1 MTLYPSHPFPWKLP
15 LTFSEDAETE
25 SVAIYDQEQTL
36 VAADLDLDRAKEAI
50 EAINRFSDFVARA
63 KLLVDCVDKA
73 GLDFGDISGLRQTVE
88 QFGGYTKRRWTYRA
102 RDNDVVQ
109 QEDGEWLVNGAGLD
123 DRELWRVRMSKLVDG
138 RPNRMVCREVVQ
150 SGEHGVPLLV
160 IGHVT
165 TVYVRTA

>member
-1 MTLYPSHPFPWKLP
+1 MTLFPSHPFPWKLP

-25 SVAIYDQEQTL
+25 SVTIYDQEQTL

-50 EAINRFSDFVARA
+50 EAINRFSNFVADA
-63 KLLVDCVDKA
+63 KRLVDCVDKA

-88 QFGGYTKRRWTYRA
+88 QFGSYAKQRWTYRA
-102 RDNDVVQ
+102 RESDVVQ
-109 QEDGEWLVNGAGLD
+109 QGDGEWLVTEASLD
-123 DRELWRVRMSKLVDG
+123 DRERWVVRLAKLIDD

-150 SGEHGVPLLV
+150 SGEGAVALLV
-160 IGHVT
+160 IGHMK